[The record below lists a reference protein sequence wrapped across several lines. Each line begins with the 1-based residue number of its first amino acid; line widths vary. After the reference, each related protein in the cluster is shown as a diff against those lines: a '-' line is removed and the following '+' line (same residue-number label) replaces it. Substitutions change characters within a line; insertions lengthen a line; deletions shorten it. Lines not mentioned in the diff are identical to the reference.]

1 MASELHL
8 AVLWKSGQ
16 HPSVLGFL
24 LQRGLIPKL
33 LLVCFQQG
41 LFDTPATSRII
52 KVTASLHVIIPLQNV
67 YCFSR
72 SSRSDIEN
80 GSKSSFVVLTALK

>member
-1 MASELHL
+1 M
-8 AVLWKSGQ
+8 
-16 HPSVLGFL
+16 
-24 LQRGLIPKL
+24 
-33 LLVCFQQG
+33 CFQQD
-41 LFDTPATSRII
+41 LFDTPATRSVR
-52 KVTASLHVIIPLQNV
+52 KVTPSLHVIIPLQNV